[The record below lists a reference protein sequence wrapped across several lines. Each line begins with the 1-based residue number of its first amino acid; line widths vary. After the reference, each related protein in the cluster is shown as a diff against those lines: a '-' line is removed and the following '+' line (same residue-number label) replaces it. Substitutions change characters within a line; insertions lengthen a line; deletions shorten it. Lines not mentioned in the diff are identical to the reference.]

1 MYEKLEEALQR
12 ISLLENALKSF
23 DWQSY
28 MDGSVTMFDV
38 FGHDAVAARQLILEY
53 IEEGYKIPNNEDILR
68 ETY

>member
-23 DWQSY
+23 EWQSH
-28 MDGSVTMFDV
+28 MDGRATMFDL

-53 IEEGYKIPNNEDILR
+53 IEDGYKLK
-68 ETY
+68 ETNPLGD